1 MAEKPSVTGLRNMIF
16 VYTIA
21 CFSAIGGFLFG
32 YDIGVIS
39 GILPMEYFRATFP
52 SGPAKE
58 GSIVASLLAGCFAG
72 ALISGYLADKISRKY
87 SMLVGSV
94 IFIIG
99 GILQATT
106 NTFAQLYVGRVISGI
121 SVGIL
126 SAIVP
131 LYQAEVSPKEIRG
144 RLVSLQQLFITIGI
158 AVSFWIDYGCEKI
171 SSDSQ
176 WRIPLGIQVIPAAIL
191 AVSTIFLPFS
201 PRWLLDHDR
210 DEEGLKVI
218 ADLRS
223 NGDKSDAN
231 VLSEYNE
238 IKENVKFERE
248 FAAKS
253 YYELVKKGPE
263 NIRRRMILG
272 IVIQIF
278 QQFTGINAIL
288 YYAPQIFVNAGLA
301 DNSSRLLATGING
314 VVNMLC
320 TIPAIIWVD
329 KWGRRPTF
337 ISGGF
342 LMGCAMLIIGII
354 LGVTGIEY
362 YDPNLEKNFMR
373 LDSKTNSYVI
383 IFFIY
388 FFVGSFAYSWGPNGW
403 IYPSEIY
410 PLRIR
415 GKALSVTTAANWISN
430 TIIGFVTPIMLN
442 NITWGTYIFF
452 GICCW
457 LMGVVVYIFFPET
470 KNKSLEEMDELF
482 GKIDKKTTKDL
493 ESAGGDKRKTSADIV
508 IDSDATTNT

>member
-1 MAEKPSVTGLRNMIF
+1 MAEKPSITKLRNMIF

-39 GILPMEYFRATFP
+39 GILPMKHFREIFP

-72 ALISGYLADKISRKY
+72 ALVSGYLADKISRKY
-87 SMLVGSV
+87 SMLVGSL

-121 SVGIL
+121 SV
-126 SAIVP
+126 
-131 LYQAEVSPKEIRG
+131 
-144 RLVSLQQLFITIGI
+144 GI

-238 IKENVKFERE
+238 IKENVRFERE

-253 YYELVKKGPE
+253 YHELVKKGPE

-272 IVIQIF
+272 VVIQVF

-354 LGVTGIEY
+354 LGATGIEY
-362 YDPNLEKNFMR
+362 YDPELEKNFMR
-373 LDSKTNSYVI
+373 LDK
-383 IFFIY
+383 
-388 FFVGSFAYSWGPNGW
+388 
-403 IYPSEIY
+403 
-410 PLRIR
+410 
-415 GKALSVTTAANWISN
+415 
-430 TIIGFVTPIMLN
+430 
-442 NITWGTYIFF
+442 
-452 GICCW
+452 
-457 LMGVVVYIFFPET
+457 T

-493 ESAGGDKRKTSADIV
+493 ESAGGDKRETSADIV

>member
-1 MAEKPSVTGLRNMIF
+1 MAEKPSITKLRNMIF

-39 GILPMEYFRATFP
+39 GILPMEQFRGTFP

-87 SMLVGSV
+87 SMLVGSL

-106 NTFAQLYVGRVISGI
+106 NTFAQLYVGRIISGI
-121 SVGIL
+121 SV
-126 SAIVP
+126 
-131 LYQAEVSPKEIRG
+131 
-144 RLVSLQQLFITIGI
+144 GI
-158 AVSFWIDYGCEKI
+158 AVSFWIDYGCEKF

-272 IVIQIF
+272 VVIQVF

-320 TIPAIIWVD
+320 TIPSIIWVD

-354 LGVTGIEY
+354 LGATGIEY
-362 YDPNLEKNFMR
+362 YDPKLAKNFMR
-373 LDSKTNSYVI
+373 LD
-383 IFFIY
+383 
-388 FFVGSFAYSWGPNGW
+388 
-403 IYPSEIY
+403 
-410 PLRIR
+410 R
-415 GKALSVTTAANWISN
+415 KALSVTTAANWISN
-430 TIIGFVTPIMLN
+430 TIIGFVAPIMLN

-457 LMGVVVYIFFPET
+457 LMAVVVHIFFPET

-493 ESAGGDKRKTSADIV
+493 ESAGGDKRETSADIV

>member
-1 MAEKPSVTGLRNMIF
+1 MAEKPSITKLRNMIF

-39 GILPMEYFRATFP
+39 GILPMEQFRGTFP

-87 SMLVGSV
+87 SMLVGSL

-106 NTFAQLYVGRVISGI
+106 NTFAQLYVGRIISGI
-121 SVGIL
+121 SV
-126 SAIVP
+126 
-131 LYQAEVSPKEIRG
+131 
-144 RLVSLQQLFITIGI
+144 GI
-158 AVSFWIDYGCEKI
+158 AVSFWIDYGCEKF

-272 IVIQIF
+272 VVIQ
-278 QQFTGINAIL
+278 

-320 TIPAIIWVD
+320 TIPSIIWVD

-354 LGVTGIEY
+354 LGATGIEY
-362 YDPNLEKNFMR
+362 YDPKLAKNFMR
-373 LDSKTNSYVI
+373 LDSKTNSYAI

-430 TIIGFVTPIMLN
+430 TIIGFVAPIMLN

-457 LMGVVVYIFFPET
+457 LMAVVVHIFFPET

-493 ESAGGDKRKTSADIV
+493 ESAGGDKRETSADIV